1 MTTTIRDLKN
11 ALGTGLGS
19 RKNKYLLEISFADID
34 SARLNI
40 LCKTAS
46 LPQRTIEPVSAW
58 CHGRKYNMRSETN
71 YGGNYELTI
80 VDDSDLTFRQFF
92 DAWMKQIDDSSK
104 IEQGSFAYS
113 EDTSLA
119 GKIKKLTNKVKEVRE
134 FVSNPLGDVKAQ
146 VKDFTNMFK
155 NTLVAS
161 YYGTYSASYQTDV
174 RIWQLDATGSK
185 VYGYVLQNAFPVG
198 IGEVTYDDS
207 ETDSL
212 VEYNVTFAFSEFE
225 PA

>member
-1 MTTTIRDLKN
+1 
-11 ALGTGLGS
+11 
-19 RKNKYLLEISFADID
+19 
-34 SARLNI
+34 
-40 LCKTAS
+40 
-46 LPQRTIEPVSAW
+46 
-58 CHGRKYNMRSETN
+58 MRSETN

-119 GKIKKLTNKVKEVRE
+119 GTIKKLTNKVKEVKE
-134 FVSNPLGDVKAQ
+134 FVSNPLGDVKTQ

-225 PA
+225 PV